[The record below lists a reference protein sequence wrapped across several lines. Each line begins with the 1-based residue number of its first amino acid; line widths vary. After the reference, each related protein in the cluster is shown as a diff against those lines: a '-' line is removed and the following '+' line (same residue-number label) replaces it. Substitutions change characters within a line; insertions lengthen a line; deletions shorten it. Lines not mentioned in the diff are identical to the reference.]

1 MRGEMMRRLIS
12 IVVLSICSIFL
23 TCSVIEHTPC
33 QENCE
38 YNRRDCVQ
46 LCGDPDKAGFNIQLG
61 GDWKIGSVDSCIK
74 NCNRKS
80 DECLERC
87 RSEGKKVPAADE

>member
-1 MRGEMMRRLIS
+1 MRLIS
-12 IVVLSICSIFL
+12 FVLSMFISTVLLSCSIIKH
-23 TCSVIEHTPC
+23 SPC

-46 LCGDPDKAGFNIQLG
+46 MCGDPDKAGFKLKLG
-61 GDWKIGSVDSCIK
+61 GDWAIGSVDSCIRE
-74 NCNRKS
+74 CNIRS

-87 RSEGKKVPAADE
+87 RTENKKEPAADE

>member
-1 MRGEMMRRLIS
+1 MRTIIS
-12 IVVLSICSIFL
+12 VISLFICLVLLSCSI
-23 TCSVIEHTPC
+23 IEHSPC
-33 QENCE
+33 QEICE

-46 LCGDPDKAGFNIQLG
+46 LCGDPNKAGFNIKLG
-61 GDWKIGSVDSCIK
+61 GNWDIGSVDSCIR

-87 RSEGKKVPAADE
+87 RTDSKKENTPDE